1 MMRVLICSKVSRALS
16 STSVA
21 SAEVVSVVIGLV
33 RLITVFPQESTKNYP
48 TGRGAMVALLSV
60 SRCRPVL
67 TAVAGCHLSR
77 KQCLPDPA
85 DTSSSI
91 ATAEVLAVDAARSG

>member
-1 MMRVLICSKVSRALS
+1 
-16 STSVA
+16 
-21 SAEVVSVVIGLV
+21 
-33 RLITVFPQESTKNYP
+33 
-48 TGRGAMVALLSV
+48 MVALLTIR
-60 SRCRPVL
+60 RCRPVL

-91 ATAEVLAVDAARSG
+91 ATAEVLAVDAARKQVVGSRLYAASVLFTRFLP